1 MLLDGHHLRRGGA
14 VPAGDQHLVAYG
26 QGLVVG
32 AVVVHPLPSGEPHPA
47 EGVHG
52 LVRGRQ
58 RRGKLE
64 AMSVDPDRISLTE
77 AKEQVKLEQRLRLS
91 KYHKA

>member
-1 MLLDGHHLRRGGA
+1 MHIRLDDTDSEDAEDEGGI
-14 VPAGDQHLVAYG
+14 GR
-26 QGLVVG
+26 
-32 AVVVHPLPSGEPHPA
+32 
-47 EGVHG
+47 

-64 AMSVDPDRISLTE
+64 AMSIDPDRISLTE
-77 AKEQVKLEQRLRLS
+77 AKEQVQLEQRLRLS